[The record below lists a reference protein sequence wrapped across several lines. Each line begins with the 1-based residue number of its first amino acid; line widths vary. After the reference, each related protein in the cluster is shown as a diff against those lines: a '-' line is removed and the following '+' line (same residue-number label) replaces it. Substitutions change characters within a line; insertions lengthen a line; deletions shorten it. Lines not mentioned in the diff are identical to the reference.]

1 MAKKQK
7 TELEKWGEVVTPNKD
22 ESFKPKD
29 FKDLVVWYRQQILS
43 GSPDE
48 SKNVFLK
55 LSEGLL
61 TEKVKTKLKPKKD
74 APKKPV
80 E

>member
-1 MAKKQK
+1 MAEKKK

-29 FKDLVVWYRQQILS
+29 FKDLVVWYREQILS
-43 GSPDE
+43 GSPDG

-55 LSEGLL
+55 LSQGLL
-61 TEKVKTKLKPKKD
+61 AEKVKTKLKKT
-74 APKKPV
+74 APKKPTK
-80 E
+80 